1 MEKTISQIK
10 SFYRN
15 DRIAHSYIDERFSKP
30 LGKIQH
36 KIQVAIINNTIDKFN
51 AQSILE
57 VACGPARLTTEIRAR
72 KLGIAIDSSLHMLRI
87 AKSRI
92 NRDANWLFIQTDAF
106 NPGIRQ
112 RFQLI
117 YSLRFIR
124 HFEFRER
131 IKIYRVISSLLRSG
145 GIFIFDAV
153 HFGKNC
159 VVRKLENKNQK
170 EIYDKIYDAPKE
182 IINELKSAGFEV
194 LDLKAT
200 VNHFY
205 LQAIISRLSSLIN
218 FQKFGSKIIYK
229 LEKVPFC
236 RPLEWIVIC
245 KKISI

>member
-15 DRIAHSYIDERFSKP
+15 DSIATSYIDERFSKP
-30 LGKIQH
+30 LGQIQH
-36 KIQVAIINNTIDKFN
+36 KIQVAAINDTIEKFN

-57 VACGPARLTTEIRAR
+57 VACGPARLTKEIQAR
-72 KLGIAIDSSLHMLRI
+72 KLGIAIDSSHEMLRI
-87 AKSRI
+87 AKFRTV
-92 NRDANWLFIQTDAF
+92 RDSNWLFIQTDAF
-106 NPGIRQ
+106 NPGISK

-153 HFGKNC
+153 HFEKNC
-159 VVRKLENKNQK
+159 VVRKLENKNQR
-170 EIYDKIYDAPKE
+170 EIYDKIYDTPKK

-194 LDLKAT
+194 LDLKAM

-205 LQAIISRLSSLIN
+205 LQAIISRLCSLVGL
-218 FQKFGSKIIYK
+218 QTFGLKIIHK
-229 LEKVPFC
+229 LEKFPFG

-245 KKISI
+245 KKISS